1 MTEAPGAFPISNG
14 VNMKKLQGI
23 GVSPGIATG
32 KVFVLHS
39 GESFNLPK
47 RAVSPDQLSNEIAR
61 FEDALTRTRTEI
73 LGIRRKLS
81 DQIGRESSDIFTAHL
96 LILEDRTLIED
107 VIEVI
112 KNEKVGAE
120 YAFATVIQRY
130 FQAFSQ
136 INDEYLKER
145 ISDIRDVGRRLL
157 GNLCGEEKKRLE
169 EFKEKVIIV
178 SHDLSPSD
186 TAMLDKSKVLAFVTE
201 IGGPTSHTAILG
213 RSLEIPAIV
222 GIEKI
227 ISEVDNGMDV
237 IVDGTHGTVV
247 IEPDTHAMEE
257 FSTAEGH
264 LQKITGEL
272 EKLRELPAETL
283 DGHKITLAAN
293 IEFHHEIPSVVSHGA
308 EGVGL
313 YRTEYL
319 FMNRATLPNEE
330 EQYEAYRK
338 VAQTMQPHPVIIRT
352 LDLGGD
358 KFASTLEIPHE
369 MNPYLGWRAIRFCLT
384 RKDIFK
390 TQLRAILRASAHG
403 KVSVMYPLVSN
414 VYEIRSARELLN
426 EAMKEL
432 DSQNIPYDKN
442 LQVGVMIEIPS
453 AALASDILAQEVNFF
468 SIGTNDLIQ
477 YVLAIDRMNEKIA
490 YLYEPTHPAI
500 LRLLDMVI
508 KNGHKHS
515 AWVGS
520 CGEMAADP
528 KIAVLLLGMGID
540 EISASPVVLPK
551 IKKAIRSIRY
561 SEAQEIAKKV
571 MTFQTG
577 KEVEQFLSEKLGKIC
592 GDLSDE

>member
-1 MTEAPGAFPISNG
+1 
-14 VNMKKLQGI
+14 MKEYQGI
-23 GVSPGIATG
+23 GVSPGIAIG

-39 GESFNLPK
+39 GDSFNLPK
-47 RAVSPDQLSNEIAR
+47 RCVGPEQISNEIAR

-73 LGIRRKLS
+73 LAIRRKLS

-120 YAFATVIQRY
+120 YAFVTEIQRY

-145 ISDIRDVGRRLL
+145 ISDIRDVGKRLL
-157 GNLCGEEKKRLE
+157 GTLCGEEKKRLE
-169 EFKEKVIIV
+169 EFQGKVIIA

-186 TAMLDKSKVLAFVTE
+186 TASLDRSKVLAFVTE

-222 GIEKI
+222 GLEKI
-227 ISEVDNGMDV
+227 VGELQDADTI
-237 IVDGTHGTVV
+237 IVDGTHGIVV
-247 IEPDTHAMEE
+247 INPDQATIEK
-257 FSTAEGH
+257 FNSQGNRFNQ
-264 LQKITGEL
+264 LTGEL
-272 EKLRELPAETL
+272 EKLRDLPAETL
-283 DGHKITLAAN
+283 DGKRITLAAN
-293 IEFHHEIPSVVSHGA
+293 IEFHHEMASVLSHGA
-308 EGVGL
+308 DGVGL
-313 YRTEYL
+313 YRTEY
-319 FMNRATLPNEE
+319 FYMNRTTLPTEQ
-330 EQYEAYRK
+330 EQYDAYRK
-338 VAQTMQPHPVIIRT
+338 VAEAMAPHAVVIRT

-403 KVSVMYPLVSN
+403 DLKIMYPMVAS
-414 VYEIRSARELLN
+414 VFEVRAAREILN
-426 EAMKEL
+426 EAMAELEKEGL
-432 DSQNIPYDKN
+432 PFKKDIH
-442 LQVGVMIEIPS
+442 VGVMIEIPS
-453 AALASDILAQEVNFF
+453 AALASDVLAKEVNFF
-468 SIGTNDLIQ
+468 SLGTNDLIQ

-500 LRLLDMVI
+500 IRLIDLTI
-508 KNGHKHS
+508 RNGHGHGI
-515 AWVGS
+515 WVGS
-520 CGEMAADP
+520 CGEMSSDP
-528 KIAVLLLGMGID
+528 ALAILLVGLGID
-540 EISASPVVLPK
+540 EISASPVALPK

-561 SEAQEIAKKV
+561 CDAVEIAQRALS
-571 MTFQTG
+571 FSTG
-577 KEVEQFLSEKLGKIC
+577 KESYAFLKTKLKEVC
-592 GDLSDE
+592 AELADE

>member
-1 MTEAPGAFPISNG
+1 
-14 VNMKKLQGI
+14 MKELKGI
-23 GVSPGIATG
+23 GVSPGIAIG

-47 RAVSPDQLSNEIAR
+47 RVVTADQISNEIAR

-73 LGIRRKLS
+73 LSIRRRLS
-81 DQIGRESSDIFTAHL
+81 EQIGRESSDIFTAHL

-120 YAFATVIQRY
+120 YAFAVVIQRY

-136 INDEYLKER
+136 INDEYLRER

-157 GNLCGEEKKRLE
+157 ANLCGEEKKRLE

-186 TAMLDKSKVLAFVTE
+186 TAMLDKSKVIAFVTE

-222 GIEKI
+222 GSTKI
-227 ISEVDNGMDV
+227 TDEVDNGFTI
-237 IVDGTHGTVV
+237 IVDGTHGAV
-247 IEPDTHAMEE
+247 IIDPDQATIDKFCSAGDR
-257 FSTAEGH
+257 FQQ
-264 LQKITGEL
+264 LTGEL
-272 EKLRELPAETL
+272 DKLRELPAETL
-283 DGHKITLAAN
+283 DGRRITLAAN
-293 IEFHHEIPSVVSHGA
+293 IEFHHEIPSVISHGS

-319 FMNRATLPNEE
+319 YMNRASLPTEE

-338 VAQTMQPHPVIIRT
+338 VAQTMHPHSVIIRT

-358 KFASTLEIPHE
+358 KFASTLDIPHE
-369 MNPYLGWRAIRFCLT
+369 INPYMGWRAIRFCLT
-384 RKDIFK
+384 RKDIFR

-403 KVSVMYPLVSN
+403 DVKIMYPFVSN
-414 VYEIRSARELLN
+414 ISEVRICRELLN
-426 EAMKEL
+426 EAMTELNKE
-432 DSQNIPYDKN
+432 NVPFDKN
-442 LQVGVMIEIPS
+442 LKVGIMIEIPS
-453 AALASDILAQEVNFF
+453 AALASDVLAREVDFF

-477 YVLAIDRMNEKIA
+477 YVLAIDRVNEKVA
-490 YLYEPTHPAI
+490 YLYEPAHPAI
-500 LRLLDMVI
+500 IRLLDMVI
-508 KNGHKHS
+508 RNGHKHNI
-515 AWVGS
+515 WVGS

-528 KIAVLLLGMGID
+528 KMAILLVGMGID
-540 EISASPVVLPK
+540 EISASPMALPK
-551 IKKAIRSIRY
+551 IKKAIRLVKY
-561 SEAQEIAKKV
+561 TDAQEIAKQALS
-571 MTFQTG
+571 FQTG
-577 KEVEQFLSEKLGKIC
+577 KEIEQFLSAKLKGINRE
-592 GDLSDE
+592 LADE

>member
-1 MTEAPGAFPISNG
+1 
-14 VNMKKLQGI
+14 MKEFQGI
-23 GVSPGIATG
+23 GVSPGIAIG

-47 RAVSPDQLSNEIAR
+47 RAVGPEQISNEIAR

-73 LGIRRKLS
+73 LNIRRKLS
-81 DQIGRESSDIFTAHL
+81 DQIGRESSDIFMAHL

-112 KNEKVGAE
+112 KSEKAGAE

-130 FQAFSQ
+130 FKAFSK

-145 ISDIRDVGRRLL
+145 ISDIRDVGKRLL

-169 EFKEKVIIV
+169 DLQGKVIIV

-186 TAMLDKSKVLAFVTE
+186 TALLDKNKVIAFVTE

-213 RSLEIPAIV
+213 RSMEIPAIV

-227 ISEVDNGMDV
+227 VGEVQDNDSV
-237 IVDGTHGTVV
+237 IVDGTHGVV
-247 IEPDTHAMEE
+247 VLSPDSATYDKFSRQGNE
-257 FSTAEGH
+257 F
-264 LQKITGEL
+264 LQLTSEL
-272 EKLRELPAETL
+272 DKLRELPAETL
-283 DGHKITLAAN
+283 DGKRITLAAN
-293 IEFHHEIPSVVSHGA
+293 IEFHHEVSSALSHGA
-308 EGVGL
+308 DGVGL
-313 YRTEYL
+313 YRTEY
-319 FMNRATLPNEE
+319 FYMNRTTLPTEQ

-338 VAQTMQPHPVIIRT
+338 VAEGMRSRSVIIRT

-403 KVSVMYPLVSN
+403 DLKIMYPMVAS
-414 VYEIRSARELLN
+414 VYEVRAAREILK
-426 EAMKEL
+426 EAKVEL
-432 DSQNIPYDKN
+432 EREGLAFHKDIH
-442 LQVGVMIEIPS
+442 VGAMIEIPS
-453 AALASDILAQEVNFF
+453 AALASDVLAKEVDFF
-468 SIGTNDLIQ
+468 SLGTNDLIQ
-477 YVLAIDRMNEKIA
+477 YTLAIDRMNEKIA

-500 LRLLDMVI
+500 VRLIDLTI
-508 KNGHKHS
+508 RNGHGHNI
-515 AWVGS
+515 WVGS
-520 CGEMAADP
+520 CGEMSSDP
-528 KIAVLLLGMGID
+528 AIAILLVGLGID
-540 EISASPVVLPK
+540 EISASPVTLPK

-561 SEAQEIAKKV
+561 SDAKEIA
-571 MTFQTG
+571 QRALALHTG
-577 KEVEQFLSEKLGKIC
+577 KEIYAFLKGKLRDVCVELA
-592 GDLSDE
+592 DE

>member
-1 MTEAPGAFPISNG
+1 MNEL
-14 VNMKKLQGI
+14 KGI
-23 GVSPGIATG
+23 GVSPGIAIG
-32 KVFVLHS
+32 KVFLLHT
-39 GESFNLPK
+39 GDSFNLPK
-47 RAVSPDQLSNEIAR
+47 RVIVPDQISNEIAH
-61 FEDALTRTRTEI
+61 FEDALTQTRTEI

-81 DQIGRESSDIFTAHL
+81 SQIGRESSDIFTAHL

-112 KNEKVGAE
+112 KNENVGAE

-130 FQAFSQ
+130 FHAFSQ

-145 ISDIRDVGRRLL
+145 IADIRDVGRRLL
-157 GNLCGEEKKRLE
+157 GNLCGQEKKQLEKLE
-169 EFKEKVIIV
+169 EGAIIV

-186 TAMLDKSKVLAFVTE
+186 TASIDRSKVLAFVTE

-222 GIEKI
+222 GLENVIGQVQSGDTI
-227 ISEVDNGMDV
+227 
-237 IVDGTHGTVV
+237 IVDGTHGTV
-247 IEPDTHAMEE
+247 IINPDQETIDRFYSQENR
-257 FSTAEGH
+257 F
-264 LQKITGEL
+264 LEL
-272 EKLRELPAETL
+272 NTELDKLKELPAETL
-283 DGHKITLAAN
+283 DGHRINLAAN
-293 IEFHHEIPSVVSHGA
+293 IEFHSEISSVISHGA

-319 FMNRATLPNEE
+319 YMNRSNLPSEQ
-330 EQYEAYRK
+330 EQYEDYKK
-338 VAQTMQPHPVIIRT
+338 VVEGISPHNVIIRT

-390 TQLRAILRASAHG
+390 TQLRAILRASTHG
-403 KVSVMYPLVSN
+403 KLKIMYPMISN
-414 VYEIRSARELLN
+414 IYELRAAREVLE
-426 EAMKEL
+426 EAKKEL
-432 DSQNIPYDKN
+432 QQENIPFDSEVE
-442 LQVGVMIEIPS
+442 VGAMIEIPS
-453 AALASDILAQEVNFF
+453 AALASDVLAEEVDFF

-500 LRLLDMVI
+500 VRLIDLI
-508 KNGHKHS
+508 IQNGHRHHI
-515 AWVGS
+515 WVGS

-528 KIAVLLLGMGID
+528 AIAILLLGLGID

-551 IKKAIRSIRY
+551 IKKAIRSVKFQD
-561 SEAQEIAKKV
+561 AQEIARKV
-571 MTFQTG
+571 LTFQTG
-577 KEVEQFLSEKLGKIC
+577 KQIQEYLGNQLKNIC
-592 GDLSDE
+592 KELTEE

>member
-1 MTEAPGAFPISNG
+1 
-14 VNMKKLQGI
+14 MKQLKGI
-23 GVSPGIATG
+23 GVSPGIVIG

-47 RAVSPDQLSNEIAR
+47 RVVDPEQISNEIAR
-61 FEDALTRTRTEI
+61 FEEALTQTRTEI

-81 DQIGRESSDIFTAHL
+81 NQIGRESSDIFTAHL

-112 KNEKVGAE
+112 KDKKVGAE
-120 YAFATVIQRY
+120 YAFTTVIQRY

-136 INDEYLKER
+136 INDDYLKER
-145 ISDIRDVGRRLL
+145 IADVRDVGRRLL

-169 EFKEKVIIV
+169 QFHEKVIIV

-186 TAMLDKSKVLAFVTE
+186 TALLDKHKVLAFVTE

-227 ISEVDNGMDV
+227 IDEVQNGTV
-237 IVDGTHGTVV
+237 IIVDGTHGTIYVDPDPKT
-247 IEPDTHAMEE
+247 IENFHSEE
-257 FSTAEGH
+257 NRFIQLTS
-264 LQKITGEL
+264 EL
-272 EKLRELPAETL
+272 DKLRELPAETL
-283 DGHKITLAAN
+283 DGKKIILAAN
-293 IEFHHEIPSVVSHGA
+293 IEFHHEIPSVLSHGA

-313 YRTEYL
+313 YRTEY
-319 FMNRATLPNEE
+319 FYMNRLNLPTEQ

-338 VAQTMQPHPVIIRT
+338 VAQTMHPHPVIIRT

-358 KFASTLEIPHE
+358 KFASTLDIPHE
-369 MNPYLGWRAIRFCLT
+369 INPYLGCRAIRFCLT

-390 TQLRAILRASAHG
+390 VQLRAILRASAHG
-403 KVSVMYPLVSN
+403 NLKIMYPLISN
-414 VYEIRSARELLN
+414 VYEVQAAREVLN
-426 EAMKEL
+426 EAKAELEKENVPFIK
-432 DSQNIPYDKN
+432 DIH
-442 LQVGVMIEIPS
+442 VGAMIEIPS
-453 AALASDILAQEVNFF
+453 AALASDILATEVDFF

-500 LRLLDMVI
+500 VRLIDLVI
-508 KNGHKHS
+508 QNGHRNKI
-515 AWVGS
+515 WVGS
-520 CGEMAADP
+520 CGEMSADP
-528 KIAVLLLGMGID
+528 KMAILLLGLGID

-561 SEAQEIAKKV
+561 SEAKTIAQRAL
-571 MTFQTG
+571 TLQNG
-577 KEVEQFLSEKLGKIC
+577 KEIEGFLAAQLKDIC
-592 GDLSDE
+592 RELSDE

>member
-1 MTEAPGAFPISNG
+1 
-14 VNMKKLQGI
+14 MKQLRGI
-23 GVSPGIATG
+23 GVSPGIAIG

-39 GESFNLPK
+39 GESFNLPQ
-47 RAVSPDQLSNEIAR
+47 RMVAPEQISNEIAR
-61 FEDALTRTRTEI
+61 FEEALTRTRTEI
-73 LGIRRKLS
+73 LGIRRRLS
-81 DQIGRESSDIFTAHL
+81 NQIGRESSDIFTAHL

-112 KNEKVGAE
+112 KEKKVAAE

-145 ISDIRDVGRRLL
+145 IADVRDVGRRLL

-169 EFKEKVIIV
+169 QFPEKVIIV

-186 TAMLDKSKVLAFVTE
+186 TASLDKAKVLAFVTE

-227 ISEVDNGMDV
+227 INEVQNGDTI
-237 IVDGTHGTVV
+237 IVDGTHGTVC
-247 IEPDTHAMEE
+247 IEPDQQTIDNFHSVENR
-257 FSTAEGH
+257 F
-264 LQKITGEL
+264 LQLTGEL
-272 EKLRELPAETL
+272 DKLRELPTETL
-283 DGHKITLAAN
+283 DGKRVTLAAN
-293 IEFHHEIPSVVSHGA
+293 IEFHHEIPSVISHGA

-313 YRTEYL
+313 YRTEY
-319 FMNRATLPNEE
+319 FYMNRPNLPTED
-330 EQYEAYRK
+330 EQYEAYKK
-338 VAQTMQPHPVIIRT
+338 VAEMMAPHTVVVRT

-358 KFASTLEIPHE
+358 KFASTLDIPHE

-384 RKDIFK
+384 RTDIFK

-403 KVSVMYPLVSN
+403 NLKIMYPLISN
-414 VYEIRSARELLN
+414 VYEVRAAKEILNQAKAELESEN
-426 EAMKEL
+426 KPFTK
-432 DSQNIPYDKN
+432 DIH
-442 LQVGVMIEIPS
+442 VGAMIEIPS
-453 AALASDILAQEVNFF
+453 AALASDVLAQEVDFF
-468 SIGTNDLIQ
+468 SLGTNDLIQ

-500 LRLLDMVI
+500 VRLIDMVVR
-508 KNGHKHS
+508 NGH
-515 AWVGS
+515 AQNIWVGS
-520 CGEMAADP
+520 CGEMSADP
-528 KIAVLLLGMGID
+528 KIAILLLGLGID

-561 SEAQEIAKKV
+561 SEAREIAQKAL
-571 MTFQTG
+571 TLQTG
-577 KEVEQFLSEKLGKIC
+577 KEIEEYLSAKLKDIC
-592 GDLSDE
+592 KELVDE